1 MGSARTQLNGS
12 GSDREGAPLIGVLPG
27 EGCGPELTEHALT
40 MLRAASPP
48 EMPEVEVGGMIG
60 KQALQTNGAALPGDV
75 VRLCRNIFE
84 RGGAIL
90 AGAAG
95 ERFVY
100 DARREFRLSAKVN
113 PVRSFDE
120 LADCGRWRPS
130 PEPVDM
136 LVVRENLGGLYQ
148 GHVSE
153 AESDRETITVAFPTQ
168 YEEIA
173 HLTSLAARLA
183 ASRRGKMTVVTKEA
197 GLPDLHRAWVERARE
212 AARAGGVGLEI
223 LDIDVAAYML
233 LREPESFDVIAS
245 SNCFGDIL
253 SDLGGHIM
261 GSRGNTFG
269 ASYSRDGGAIYQTN
283 HGCAADLEGFDRVNP
298 AGQIFS
304 LAMLVREQ
312 FGWDD
317 VADALVGAVR
327 ATWRSGVVTADLEFP
342 GSTVVGTQEWMRSCL
357 TILSEQP
364 ACEPA

>member
-1 MGSARTQLNGS
+1 MRLNGTR
-12 GSDREGAPLIGVLPG
+12 SDCGDTPLIGVLPG
-27 EGCGPELTEHALT
+27 EGCGPELTDHALT
-40 MLRAASPP
+40 LLRAASPP
-48 EMPEVEVGGMIG
+48 ATPEIEVGGMIG
-60 KQALQTNGAALPGDV
+60 KQALQANGAALPDDV
-75 VRLCRNIFE
+75 VRFCRGIFE

-100 DARREFRLSAKVN
+100 DARQEFGLSAKVS

-120 LADCGRWRPS
+120 LAGCGRWRPS

-148 GHVSE
+148 GHVCE
-153 AESDRETITVAFPTQ
+153 PESDHETITVAFPTQ
-168 YEEIA
+168 YAEIA
-173 HLTSLAARLA
+173 HLTSLAAQLA
-183 ASRRGKMTVVTKEA
+183 ASRRGTMTVVTKEA
-197 GLPDLHRAWVERARE
+197 GLPDLHRAWIERARD
-212 AARAGGVGLEI
+212 AASTHEVGLEI
-223 LDIDVAAYML
+223 LDIDVAAYMM
-233 LREPESFDVIAS
+233 LREPESFDVIVS

-269 ASYSRDGGAIYQTN
+269 ASYSQNGGAIYQTN

-304 LAMLVREQ
+304 LAMLVRER

-317 VADALVGAVR
+317 VADSLVGAVR
-327 ATWRSGVVTADLEFP
+327 STWRSGVVTADLEFP